1 MKRLGVLAL
10 FVWGCAEPT
19 ANVGGFRIDWVE
31 TPAAITVF
39 APDGR
44 ELLRTAG
51 RPVEHRASEADWEMS
66 FGSFRVTEEA
76 PEWQGA
82 DSLEVVERSAGRV
95 ELALGDARVAF
106 TSGADGRLEA
116 TFTVPE
122 SHNRIRTRFACADT
136 DRFLGFGAQADH
148 VDHRGHLV
156 HSWVSEP
163 GIGKVDDDEPTH
175 ADWFLRGTRHAS
187 SYPLPV
193 FLSNRGHAFLADT
206 THRAVFDLCRTSPD
220 AFTVE
225 AWDRTLTVKL
235 FDGPHP
241 AKAVERLTEDI
252 GRQPE
257 ANDLALAPW
266 NDAIFGEENVLEVAQ
281 LLREHR
287 IPSGALWT
295 EDFRGGAFYGDSYRL
310 HEEWDVDRELYPDVE
325 GLASKLHDLGFR
337 FLAYHN
343 TFLTST
349 TQVLEE
355 ARAAGVVLQHP
366 AGGEYTF
373 TGVKFTETALV
384 DLTHPKAESFV
395 LDRLTKLISY
405 GFDGWMADYAEWQP
419 ADAVLADGQSAEAFH
434 NVYARRY
441 HELSSKALAA
451 HDEPNLSTAFGRS
464 GTLRTAPFQPVVW
477 AGDQFTSFDERDGI
491 ASVVT
496 MGLNLGLAGISTYAH
511 DIAGYQNALVG
522 PSTKELFFRWTT
534 LGALS
539 PVMRTHHGTSAASNW
554 WFGKDEETIAHFRRW
569 SRFHARLW
577 PYLKV
582 GSKEAHET
590 GLPLMR
596 QLALVAPEH
605 EEAWTIHDAY
615 LFGPSLYVA
624 PVIVEGQTARE
635 AWLPPG
641 SWLRWEAGE
650 ALEGARTHTLDVPL
664 TEAGLFARAGAVVP
678 LLPDDFDTLMPAQ
691 PPLRDL
697 DDVRA
702 RRHLAVFLGAD
713 GEAIDLDGTRYE
725 LRSRPG
731 TPTDVRIDGAAV
743 PACEGDTVPCVEID
757 GVGRSVTVRGA
768 KLTEVAL
775 RAGDAELAALTV
787 TGALTVEEIVFRY

>member
-1 MKRLGVLAL
+1 MKRLCALAL
-10 FVWGCAEPT
+10 FACACAEPT
-19 ANVGGFRIDWVE
+19 ANIGGFRIDWVE
-31 TPAAITVF
+31 SPAALTVF

-44 ELLRTAG
+44 EVLRTAG
-51 RPVEHRASEADWEMS
+51 QALEYRSSEAEWEMS

-76 PEWQGA
+76 LPWQG
-82 DSLEVVERSAGRV
+82 DGPLEVVERSDGRV
-95 ELALGDARVAF
+95 ELAQGDGRITLA
-106 TSGADGRLEA
+106 SGAEGRLEL
-116 TFTVPE
+116 TFTAPE
-122 SHNRIRTRFACADT
+122 GANRVRARFACADK

-156 HSWVSEP
+156 QSWVSEP
-163 GIGKVDDDEPTH
+163 GIGKVDDDEPNH

-193 FLSNRGHAFLADT
+193 FLSNRGHAFLADS
-206 THRAVFDLCRTSPD
+206 THRVIFDLCKTSPE

-241 AKAVERLTEDI
+241 TKAIERLTQDI

-266 NDAIFGEENVLEVAQ
+266 NDAIFGEENVLEVAR

-325 GLASKLHDLGFR
+325 GLARKLHAQGFR

-343 TFLTST
+343 TFLTSDT
-349 TQVLEE
+349 RVLEE

-373 TGVKFTETALV
+373 TGVKFSDTALV
-384 DLTHPKAESFV
+384 DLTHPGAEAFV
-395 LDRLTKLISY
+395 VDRLAKLISY

-419 ADAVLADGQSAEAFH
+419 ADAVLADGGSAEAFH

-441 HELSSKALAA
+441 HELASKALATHA
-451 HDEPNLSTAFGRS
+451 DANLATSFARS

-491 ASVVT
+491 ASVLT

-511 DIAGYQNALVG
+511 DIAGYQNATVG
-522 PSTKELFFRWTT
+522 PSTRELFFRWTT

-539 PVMRTHHGTSAASNW
+539 PVMRTHHGTSAAQNW
-554 WFGKDEETIAHFRRW
+554 WFGKDEETIAHFSRW

-577 PYLKV
+577 PYLKA
-582 GSKEAHET
+582 GAKEAHAT

-615 LFGPSLYVA
+615 LFGPSLFVA
-624 PVIVEGQTARE
+624 PVVVEEQTARD

-641 SWLRWEAGE
+641 TWLRWEEGAP
-650 ALEGARTHTLDVPL
+650 LEGGRTHTFEVPL
-664 TEAGLFARAGAVVP
+664 TEAGLFAHAGAIVP
-678 LLPDDFDTLMPAQ
+678 LLPDDFDTLMPAE
-691 PPLRDL
+691 PPMRDL
-697 DDVRA
+697 DDVRD

-713 GEAIDLDGTRYE
+713 GQTSDLDGTRYE
-725 LRSRPG
+725 LRSKPG
-731 TPTDVRIDGAAV
+731 VPTSVRIGDTTL
-743 PACEGDTVPCVEID
+743 PDCEGELTPCVDLEASS
-757 GVGRSVTVRGA
+757 RRLTVRGSQLA
-768 KLTEVAL
+768 GVTLH
-775 RAGDAELAALTV
+775 AGDSELAALTV
-787 TGALTVEEIVFRY
+787 TGALLVEELVFRY